1 MMDNFKN
8 KFKSLYQ
15 KIKKVK
21 HIEIYLAVGLALILA
36 IIYFSSLPKN
46 SSNDA
51 TQNDNLSINYS
62 SSQEYVDYLENK
74 LENVLARVEGA
85 GEVNVIVTLN
95 KGFEYIFV
103 TEEEIRT
110 TSNGTTITTN
120 NVVMVDGEP
129 VLQEEIYPQI
139 GGIVVVTEGGDDVD
153 VKLNMLSILQTI
165 TELNTSKINIIKGN

>member
-139 GGIVVVTEGGDDVD
+139 SGIVVVTEGGDDVN